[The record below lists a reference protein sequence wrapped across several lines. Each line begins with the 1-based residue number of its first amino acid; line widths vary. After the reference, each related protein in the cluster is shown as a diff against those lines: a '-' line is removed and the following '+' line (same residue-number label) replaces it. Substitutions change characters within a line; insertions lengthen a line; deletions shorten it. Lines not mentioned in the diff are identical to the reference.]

1 MSTLKTNNIQ
11 HVDRSD
17 PSIIINTDGSVNIA
31 GTMTYEDVTNVDAV
45 GIITGRELINAQKQ
59 VHVGTGVSVKAGGL
73 NVTAGITTVQALQAT
88 TGTFSSNVSIAGITT
103 FGDDVTFTGASAN
116 IIFDKSNNHIQ
127 VFDNASINFGS
138 SGDLKIHHTGNVNII
153 DDVQSKNI
161 SIQRGGSEQWKFGD
175 GTFIGSDNKKIQ
187 LGNAQDLQIY
197 HDGSNSFIKDTG
209 TGGLFIQGSGGG
221 AGITLEDPDG
231 NDFIKCIDEG
241 TGGTVELYKAGVK
254 KFETTSSGGTLSGS
268 LLLDAANAEINL
280 KAGVSSNSGAIN
292 WTFNTADT
300 NYAYISLPYDTR
312 ASLGFNIHSG
322 YPITFTGGNSNHTLA
337 KLNLGGSVELYHN
350 NTKMLETTADGA
362 TLQKGLTVRG
372 IEGGEAQI
380 RIEADEADNA
390 SDRFRLVATDS
401 AGFFIQSYDGSQY
414 DNLFGGFL
422 NGAAKLYH
430 NNSEKLATTST
441 GIKVEGDNLELYRY
455 RSYNSDAA
463 TYQKIGTNNSAVDNN
478 KVYQWRFGITGNA
491 FSGSSFVFSNL
502 RNQQNSYTEELRLHP
517 DGGISF
523 NGDTASANALD
534 DYEEGDHTTVVT
546 MTGDTS
552 FSYSAR
558 TLSYT
563 KIGRVVHVTGRI
575 IITGAG
581 GSDFQFTLP
590 FTSGNNFKFETSN
603 EFQNIR
609 FDDSYTF
616 RISPNTAVARMQN
629 STGGSPGMNV
639 SDPHLNVN
647 LTYFV

>member
-31 GTMTYEDVTNVDAV
+31 GTMTYEDVTNVDSV
-45 GIITGRELINAQKQ
+45 GIITGRSLINAQKQ
-59 VHVGTGVSVKAGGL
+59 VHVGTGVSVKAGGI

-88 TGTFSSNVSIAGITT
+88 TGTFS
-103 FGDDVTFTGASAN
+103 DDVTFNSALSGREMVW
-116 IIFDKSNNHIQ
+116 DKS
-127 VFDNASINFGS
+127 DNALEFGS
-138 SGDLKIHHTGNVNII
+138 YAQIKLEDQASVRFGTG
-153 DDVQSKNI
+153 
-161 SIQRGGSEQWKFGD
+161 E
-175 GTFIGSDNKKIQ
+175 
-187 LGNAQDLQIY
+187 DLQIY

-300 NYAYISLPYDTR
+300 NYAHISLPYDTR

-372 IEGGEAQI
+372 IEGGVAQI

-414 DNLFGGFL
+414 DNLFGGYL
-422 NGAAKLYH
+422 NGSSELYY
-430 NNSEKLATTST
+430 NNSKKIKTTST

-478 KVYQWRFGITGNA
+478 KVHQWRFGITGNA

-523 NGDTASANALD
+523 NGDTDADNTLD
-534 DYEEGDHTTVVT
+534 DYEEGLWTPTFS
-546 MTGDTS
+546 TGSGSITINSNYDK
-552 FSYSAR
+552 A
-558 TLSYT
+558 SYT
-563 KIGRVVHVTGRI
+563 KIGRLVHLTGQVVV
-575 IITGAG
+575 
-581 GSDFQFTLP
+581 
-590 FTSGNNFKFETSN
+590 
-603 EFQNIR
+603 
-609 FDDSYTF
+609 
-616 RISPNTAVARMQN
+616 AV
-629 STGGSPGMNV
+629 SSPGG
-639 SDPHLNVN
+639 N
-647 LTYFV
+647 LTIGGMPFPVGNLTELAGRSYCLFSAYFNGGGAPDGNALYTIQARLAETNSGFLCEGVKPHSDGSIANWCGNGTDFFFDITYFAAT